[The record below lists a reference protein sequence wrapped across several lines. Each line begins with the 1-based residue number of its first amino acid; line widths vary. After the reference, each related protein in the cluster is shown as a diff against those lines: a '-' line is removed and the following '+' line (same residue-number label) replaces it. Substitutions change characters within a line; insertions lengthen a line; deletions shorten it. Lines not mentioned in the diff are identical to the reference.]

1 MAKFSTIASLA
12 ALAAT
17 LAAAQA
23 PSSAVAA
30 RKILEKRCQSCHGS
44 VQMSGL
50 DLRQRETMLKGGA
63 RGPAVKLGN
72 AGESILFQ
80 AAARIGDL
88 KMPPGK
94 DVLAPDDL
102 QVLRKWIEAASA
114 AETASLS
121 RRDFFLPSTRARW
134 CGQRARLS

>member
-1 MAKFSTIASLA
+1 MVKCRTIAKLASLA
-12 ALAAT
+12 AALATAV
-17 LAAAQA
+17 QA
-23 PSSAVAA
+23 ESSAVTA
-30 RKILEKRCQSCHGS
+30 RKILEKHCQSCHGG

-63 RGPAVKLGN
+63 RGPAVKPGN
-72 AGESILFQ
+72 ADESILFQ

-102 QVLRKWIEAASA
+102 KVLRKWIEDGAPWGVEAS
-114 AETASLS
+114 S
-121 RRDFFLPSTRARW
+121 AR
-134 CGQRARLS
+134 QEPA